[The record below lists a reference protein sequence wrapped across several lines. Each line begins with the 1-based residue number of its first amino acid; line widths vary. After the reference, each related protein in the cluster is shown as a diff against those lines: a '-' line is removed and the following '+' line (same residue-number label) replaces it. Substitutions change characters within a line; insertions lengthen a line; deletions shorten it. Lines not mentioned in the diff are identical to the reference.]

1 MNWTMVDAPI
11 TLNSY
16 VIKVPLKHAKRS
28 AMPPVAT
35 RLQARVP
42 TRAFTSQSTLAK
54 KELLAASNLAAV
66 SAAAAAHNARVNTQ
80 VHNAAMMKHEI
91 HNYLSSTYDR
101 RLQVRP
107 RNTPSKYRQ
116 DAAAILSVVECSEF
130 QALTPLSPPLLSP
143 PGGRGEPPRAAH
155 RGRGHR
161 EEVHRARRH
170 RRREERAQEGEH
182 PSCQPV
188 KKCESSAPPRP
199 MTNTDSRGGATS
211 SNARLFPFVSTS
223 TVI

>member
-1 MNWTMVDAPI
+1 MNWTMVDVP

-42 TRAFTSQSTLAK
+42 SRAFTSQSTLAK

-80 VHNAAMMKHEI
+80 VHNAAMMKNEI

-107 RNTPSKYRQ
+107 RIS
-116 DAAAILSVVECSEF
+116 I
-130 QALTPLSPPLLSP
+130 
-143 PGGRGEPPRAAH
+143 
-155 RGRGHR
+155 
-161 EEVHRARRH
+161 
-170 RRREERAQEGEH
+170 
-182 PSCQPV
+182 
-188 KKCESSAPPRP
+188 
-199 MTNTDSRGGATS
+199 
-211 SNARLFPFVSTS
+211 
-223 TVI
+223 